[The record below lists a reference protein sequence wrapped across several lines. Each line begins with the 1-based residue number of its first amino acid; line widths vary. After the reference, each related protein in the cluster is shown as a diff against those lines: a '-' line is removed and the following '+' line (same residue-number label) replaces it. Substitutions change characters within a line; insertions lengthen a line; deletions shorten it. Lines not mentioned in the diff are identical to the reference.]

1 MKARDQGKNSE
12 VIRQQNRLSVLRVVR
27 DKRIISRVDIA
38 HITGLKQA
46 TITNII
52 NELKERD
59 YVKEAGLIEGNNG
72 RRVKGIMLND
82 EKMRILVSRITSD
95 YYAIGI
101 YDLYGVCIKVE
112 KHFWEK
118 EENFLEK
125 LDSIKEDMKRYAG
138 IYGREKQ
145 IIGIGIVIDGSI
157 SNMDQSFSSL
167 QKTDIESYL
176 EQYFYVQLEIP
187 VFVENMSNMAAFF
200 EWNRLISAQNN
211 VHTLVCLSI
220 SYSIDCAV
228 IFDGKFFRGRNGKIG
243 HFGHVSI
250 DMNGPLCECGNRG
263 CIKKYISVD
272 AIKKKCM
279 ELKKKYPRIPLDEEC
294 NIREIVQAYNRGEQY
309 AEELYEEVADK
320 LSIILVNLIN
330 FFNPDEVIFGDE
342 IPNTDKFLEL
352 TKSYI
357 RKRMP
362 EQRYKRVAVKVFR
375 EERKTEKDVG
385 MRGMCLFVT
394 NEQLKKMELN

>member
-167 QKTDIESYL
+167 KKPDIES
-176 EQYFYVQLEIP
+176 
-187 VFVENMSNMAAFF
+187 
-200 EWNRLISAQNN
+200 
-211 VHTLVCLSI
+211 
-220 SYSIDCAV
+220 
-228 IFDGKFFRGRNGKIG
+228 
-243 HFGHVSI
+243 
-250 DMNGPLCECGNRG
+250 
-263 CIKKYISVD
+263 
-272 AIKKKCM
+272 
-279 ELKKKYPRIPLDEEC
+279 
-294 NIREIVQAYNRGEQY
+294 
-309 AEELYEEVADK
+309 
-320 LSIILVNLIN
+320 
-330 FFNPDEVIFGDE
+330 
-342 IPNTDKFLEL
+342 
-352 TKSYI
+352 
-357 RKRMP
+357 
-362 EQRYKRVAVKVFR
+362 
-375 EERKTEKDVG
+375 
-385 MRGMCLFVT
+385 
-394 NEQLKKMELN
+394 